1 MGKSCKF
8 GLGNLTYLSTYYK
21 TIKQDYLRLLEYI
34 LDSLWYVLFIR
45 NNVFIVLSINLVL
58 IIKKL
63 WFYNLSGLNVGQTRI
78 GA

>member
-63 WFYNLSGLNVGQTRI
+63 WFYNLSGLNVGRTRI

>member
-63 WFYNLSGLNVGQTRI
+63 WFYNLSGLNVFRTRI

>member
-34 LDSLWYVLFIR
+34 LDILWYVLFIG
-45 NNVFIVLSINLVL
+45 NNVFIVPSINLVL

-63 WFYNLSGLNVGQTRI
+63 WFYNLSGLNVGRTRI

>member
-63 WFYNLSGLNVGQTRI
+63 WFYNLSGLNVGWTRI

>member
-63 WFYNLSGLNVGQTRI
+63 WFYNLSGLNVARTRI

>member
-34 LDSLWYVLFIR
+34 LDSLWYVLFIG

-63 WFYNLSGLNVGQTRI
+63 WFYNLSG
-78 GA
+78 